1 MFPEQNAQVSCSI
14 IITTVLITVVIVP
27 LSSPITPPSFQSLL
41 LTSLWFHKHIL
52 HHHFNFFSF
61 AILLEGL
68 PTF

>member
-14 IITTVLITVVIVP
+14 IITTVLITVVIVTIIISYYP
-27 LSSPITPPSFQSLL
+27 LL
-41 LTSLWFHKHIL
+41 LSFTSLWFHKHIL